1 MDEGV
6 LIFNLKLLIVQI
18 YREITPL
25 KEADV
30 FVLLD
35 NINNGFDYPIHNHPE
50 YELNLVMNMSGTRIV
65 GDNTERY
72 YEYDLVLLG
81 PYLYHKWDGDEDR
94 QESGE
99 DYRVITIQ
107 FAPDLFDVQ
116 LLQKQPFYKIR
127 KLLEQS
133 ARGICFQGQ
142 TLTRAIEKLLQIAD
156 LEGFGRVLAFLDLLS
171 ILSDSKDV
179 KYLASEGFDS
189 ASLLKS
195 DSKRLQSA
203 YGYII
208 RNFTDSSLKI
218 REVAKLLNMSDSAFS
233 HFFRKYTN
241 KSFTQFLIDM
251 RIGYACKLL
260 LDTDDPVSQIAFLSG
275 FNNMTNFNRLFKK
288 YRECTPMAYRQR
300 FKEKNGFDWEHQT
313 TPFQFMPSGAKLE
326 EAVKPREYRTKLQHS

>member
-1 MDEGV
+1 M
-6 LIFNLKLLIVQI
+6 QI

-72 YEYDLVLLG
+72 YECDLVLLG

-99 DYRVITIQ
+99 DYRVLTIQ

-142 TLTRAIEKLLQIAD
+142 TLMRAIDKLLQIAD
-156 LEGFGRVLAFLDLLS
+156 LEGFGGSWR
-171 ILSDSKDV
+171 
-179 KYLASEGFDS
+179 
-189 ASLLKS
+189 
-195 DSKRLQSA
+195 
-203 YGYII
+203 
-208 RNFTDSSLKI
+208 
-218 REVAKLLNMSDSAFS
+218 
-233 HFFRKYTN
+233 
-241 KSFTQFLIDM
+241 FLICYQSC
-251 RIGYACKLL
+251 RI
-260 LDTDDPVSQIAFLSG
+260 
-275 FNNMTNFNRLFKK
+275 
-288 YRECTPMAYRQR
+288 QR
-300 FKEKNGFDWEHQT
+300 K
-313 TPFQFMPSGAKLE
+313 
-326 EAVKPREYRTKLQHS
+326 